1 MQNKLKFTLL
11 IFVLLFSRSEIYSQ
25 DFVDTTRTTKP
36 VPTVTIKTK
45 DGTRLRGKIIKN
57 DGKTYIIQTQNL
69 GIVSIPAENVSYIQQ
84 NDSPA
89 ISDKNEMFEPLSNTA
104 YLANQSGFNLERG
117 DIRYTNIYI
126 IANSFNFGLSDN
138 FSANIGFVTT
148 SPTVLNIGAKYTF
161 KTSEKVRFGLSGN
174 YIFSSEFSNNVG
186 FGLIGA
192 VGTFGTDTKNIS
204 VGATWGA
211 SRGNIFS
218 GRPVFQLSGI
228 TRVSRRVA
236 LTMDNLLTTTE
247 RSSYNSVF
255 TGTGGFTQVTTK
267 TVIDGGMSYGIRLL
281 YPRTQLDLGMFR
293 AIYDFGTV
301 AFPLGIPYFKLTTA
315 LNRKK

>member
-1 MQNKLKFTLL
+1 MLKTIKFTLL
-11 IFVLLFSRSEIYSQ
+11 IFVLLYSSSSIFSQ
-25 DFVDTTRTTKP
+25 DYVDTTRTPKT

-57 DGKTYIIQTQNL
+57 DGKTYTIETQNL
-69 GIVSIPAENVSYIQQ
+69 GTVSIPSENVMYIQQ
-84 NDSPA
+84 NDYQA
-89 ISDKNEMFEPLSNTA
+89 VTDKNEMFVPLSNTA
-104 YLANQSGFNLERG
+104 YLANQSGYNLKQGE
-117 DIRYTNIYI
+117 IRYTNIYI
-126 IANSFNFGLSDN
+126 ISNSFHFGLSN
-138 FSANIGFVTT
+138 NLSANIGFITV
-148 SPTVLNIGAKYTF
+148 SPTVINVGAKYTF
-161 KTSEKVRFGLSGN
+161 KTSEKIRFGLSGT
-174 YIFSSEFSNNVG
+174 YIFSSGFANNIG
-186 FGLIGA
+186 FGAIGA

-204 VGATWGA
+204 VGATWGT

-247 RSSYNSVF
+247 RSSFSSVF
-255 TGTGGFTQVTTK
+255 SPTGGFTQINTK
-267 TVIDGGMSYGIRLL
+267 TVFDGGISYGIRLL

-293 AIYDFGTV
+293 PIYDFGTT
-301 AFPLGIPYFKLTTA
+301 AFPLGPPYFKLTTA